1 MANIKSAIKS
11 AKKDRI
17 RQARNLQVKSTVRGA
32 VRQVRTACEAD
43 NLAAAA
49 EHLRSASRLLDKA
62 VSKGVLH
69 RNTASRRKSR
79 LAKLVASHQEA
90 ANKAPEA

>member
-49 EHLRSASRLLDKA
+49 ENLRSASRLLDKA
-62 VSKGVLH
+62 VTKGVLH

-79 LAKLVASHQEA
+79 LAKLVNKTA
-90 ANKAPEA
+90 AAAAKPEA